1 MSSVS
6 SVSAEATTGTTP
18 TPTPTPRARPERRAQ
33 LETALAPVALV
44 VLVVAFAVRSDT
56 FLSWANVTALSGQAG
71 PLLFASL
78 GATFVVL
85 MGSIDLSVGA
95 IALFSG
101 SVAAWLL
108 ANHHLGG
115 AAVPAA
121 IAVGAAIGAVNGVVC
136 AYGGVPS
143 FIATLGA
150 MSVLTGFALKIL
162 DGKPLPFTSPA
173 TTDLAI
179 GQTVGHVQN
188 AGLWALVAWA
198 LFVVVGLRTRF
209 GLYAYAIG
217 GGEPV
222 ARLSGVPVRAC
233 KVLAFALSGAT
244 AACAGVLGV
253 AQLGSGGP
261 TVGSTLLLDSLAAIV
276 VAGTSLSGGRGGV
289 HRTLLG
295 VLLISIL
302 ANGLNQVGADDET
315 QQIIK
320 GAVIVGAVLLARTRR
335 PGEVTK

>member
-1 MSSVS
+1 MSTQT
-6 SVSAEATTGTTP
+6 ATAAPVLPARAG
-18 TPTPTPRARPERRAQ
+18 ARPDRHRLASA
-33 LETALAPVALV
+33 LLAPAGLV
-44 VLVVAFAVRSDT
+44 VLIVYFTLRSDT
-56 FLSWANVTALSGQAG
+56 FLSWANLTALSGQAG

-95 IALFSG
+95 VALFSG

-108 ANHHLGG
+108 ANGHLGAG
-115 AAVPAA
+115 AVPAA
-121 IAVGAAIGAVNGVVC
+121 IATGAAVGAVTGAVV

-143 FIATLGA
+143 FVATLGA
-150 MSVLTGFALKIL
+150 MSILTGLALKLI
-162 DGKPLPFTSPA
+162 DGRPLPFISPG

-179 GQTVGHVQN
+179 GQIVPNLQN
-188 AGLWALVAWA
+188 AGLWALVVWA
-198 LFVVVGLRTRF
+198 VFVVIGLRSRF

-217 GGEPV
+217 GGEAV
-222 ARLSGVPVRAC
+222 ARLSGVPVRRY
-233 KVLAFALSGAT
+233 KVAAFALSGAT

-295 VLLISIL
+295 VLLIAIL
-302 ANGLNQVGADDET
+302 ANGLNQVGADEYT

-320 GAVIVGAVLLARTRR
+320 GGVIVGAVALAVTRR
-335 PGEVTK
+335 NGEAAK

>member
-1 MSSVS
+1 
-6 SVSAEATTGTTP
+6 VSAEAAASDAATIP
-18 TPTPTPRARPERRAQ
+18 PRRARRLDQRAV
-33 LETALAPVALV
+33 LETVLPPLALV
-44 VLVVAFAVRSDT
+44 VLVIYFAARSDT
-56 FLSWANVTALSGQAG
+56 FLSWANVTALSAQAG

-78 GATFVVL
+78 GATFVIL

-95 IALFSG
+95 VALFSG

-108 ANHHLGG
+108 ANDHLGG

-121 IAVGAAIGAVNGVVC
+121 IAVGAGVGALSGIVC

-143 FIATLGA
+143 FVATLGA
-150 MSVLTGFALKIL
+150 MSILSGFALKIL
-162 DGKPLPFTSPA
+162 HGSPLPFSSPGTS
-173 TTDLAI
+173 DLAV
-179 GQTVGHVQN
+179 GQIIPHVQN
-188 AGLWALVAWA
+188 AGLWALVAWG

-222 ARLSGVPVRAC
+222 AHLSGVPVRRY
-233 KVLAFALSGAT
+233 KVIAFALSGAT
-244 AACAGVLGV
+244 AACAGVLSV

-276 VAGTSLSGGRGGV
+276 VAGTSLAGGRGGV

-302 ANGLNQVGADDET
+302 ANGLNQIGADDYT

-320 GAVIVGAVLLARTRR
+320 GAVIVGAVLLAMANRR
-335 PGEVTK
+335 GEVTK

>member
-1 MSSVS
+1 MSV
-6 SVSAEATTGTTP
+6 ETTTAVTTAI
-18 TPTPTPRARPERRAQ
+18 ARRPLLRNRLDRRR
-33 LETALAPVALV
+33 LETAVAPFALIA
-44 VLVVAFAVRSDT
+44 LIAYFAAASDT

-78 GATFVVL
+78 GATFVIL

-95 IALFSG
+95 NALFSG

-121 IAVGAAIGAVNGVVC
+121 VAVGAAVGAISGAAV

-143 FIATLGA
+143 FVATLGA
-150 MSVLTGFALKIL
+150 MSILSGLALKIL
-162 DGKPLPFTSPA
+162 HGSPLPFDSSG
-173 TTDLAI
+173 TTKLAV
-179 GQTVGHVQN
+179 GQIVPHVQN
-188 AGLWALVAWA
+188 AGLWALVAWV
-198 LFVVVGLRTRF
+198 LFVFVGRRTRF

-217 GGEPV
+217 GGERV
-222 ARLSGVPVRAC
+222 ARLSGVPVRLY
-233 KVLAFALSGAT
+233 KVIAFALSGAT
-244 AACAGVLGV
+244 AAFAGVLGV
-253 AQLGSGGP
+253 GQLGSGGP

-276 VAGTSLSGGRGGV
+276 VAGTSLAGGRGGV

-295 VLLISIL
+295 VLLITIL
-302 ANGLNQVGADDET
+302 TNGLNQVGADDYT

-320 GAVIVGAVLLARTRR
+320 GAVIVGAAVLAVARR

>member
-1 MSSVS
+1 MTAQAIAEVEVEPPGASPRGRRL
-6 SVSAEATTGTTP
+6 AEA
-18 TPTPTPRARPERRAQ
+18 
-33 LETALAPVALV
+33 LLAPAALV
-44 VLVVAFAVRSDT
+44 VLVLYFAARSDT
-56 FLSWANVTALSGQAG
+56 FLSWANLTALTGQAG
-71 PLLFASL
+71 PLLFASM

-95 IALFSG
+95 TALFAG

-108 ANHHLGG
+108 ANDHLGG

-121 IAVGAAIGAVNGVVC
+121 IAVGAGVGAINGAVC

-143 FIATLGA
+143 FVATLGS
-150 MSVLTGFALKIL
+150 MSILSGIALKIL
-162 DGKPLPFTSPA
+162 HGSPLPFTSPGVS
-173 TTDLAI
+173 DLAI
-179 GQTVGHVQN
+179 GQLVPHVQN
-188 AGLWALVAWA
+188 GGLWALVVWA
-198 LFVVVGLRTRF
+198 LLVVVGTRTRF

-222 ARLSGVPVRAC
+222 ARLSGIPVRAY

-244 AACAGVLGV
+244 AACAGIIAV

-276 VAGTSLSGGRGGV
+276 VAGTSLAGGRGGV

-302 ANGLNQVGADDET
+302 ANGLNQLGADDYT

-320 GAVIVGAVLLARTRR
+320 GAVIVGAVLLAMSRR
-335 PGEVTK
+335 RGDVTK

>member
-1 MSSVS
+1 MST
-6 SVSAEATTGTTP
+6 EATAGTVP
-18 TPTPTPRARPERRAQ
+18 AAVGGRRPLRDRRTVIEA
-33 LETALAPVALV
+33 ALAPVALAA
-44 VLVVAFAVRSDT
+44 LVVYFAARSDT
-56 FLSWANVTALSGQAG
+56 FLSWANLAALSGQAG

-95 IALFSG
+95 VALFSG

-108 ANHHLGG
+108 ANGHLGG
-115 AAVPAA
+115 FAVPAA
-121 IAVGAAIGAVNGVVC
+121 VLVGFGVGALSGAVV

-143 FIATLGA
+143 FVATLGA
-150 MSVLTGFALKIL
+150 MSILTGFALKLL
-162 DGKPLPFTSPA
+162 DGKPLPFISPSTS
-173 TTDLAI
+173 DLAI
-179 GQTVGHVQN
+179 GQIVPNVQN
-188 AGLWALVAWA
+188 AGLWALVAWG

-222 ARLSGVPVRAC
+222 ARLSGVPVRAY

-295 VLLISIL
+295 VLLIAVL
-302 ANGLNQVGADDET
+302 ANGLNQVGADEYT
-315 QQIIK
+315 QQVIK
-320 GAVIVGAVLLARTRR
+320 GGVIIGAVLLAVTRR
-335 PGEVTK
+335 PGEVVK

>member
-1 MSSVS
+1 VS
-6 SVSAEATTGTTP
+6 GQ
-18 TPTPTPRARPERRAQ
+18 ARPDRRA
-33 LETALAPVALV
+33 LIETALPPVALIALIV
-44 VLVVAFAVRSDT
+44 YFASASDT
-56 FLSWANVTALSGQAG
+56 FLSWQNLTALSGQAG
-71 PLLFASL
+71 PLLLASL
-78 GATFVVL
+78 GATFVIL

-95 IALFSG
+95 VALFSG

-108 ANHHLGG
+108 AGDHLGG
-115 AAVPAA
+115 GAVPAA
-121 IAVGAAIGAVNGVVC
+121 VAVGAAIGAITGIVC

-150 MSVLTGFALKIL
+150 MSILSGFALKIL
-162 DGKPLPFTSPA
+162 DGSPLPFTNPGVN
-173 TTDLAI
+173 DLAV
-179 GQTVGHVQN
+179 GQIVPHVQN

-198 LFVVVGLRTRF
+198 MFVVVGLRTRF

-222 ARLSGVPVRAC
+222 ARLSGVRVRLY
-233 KVLAFALSGAT
+233 KVIAFALSGAT

-302 ANGLNQVGADDET
+302 ANGLNQVGADDYT

-320 GAVIVGAVLLARTRR
+320 GAVIVGAVVLAVRR
-335 PGEVTK
+335 KPGEVTK